1 MHKWLIITLKNK
13 FIYDSFSAMITCKL
27 FQQFEQEIKDGKI
40 DIQDK
45 DWDEKDKGIITVEM
59 FGTEEEIAA
68 WTKKTW
74 REKIGMGM
82 ARMALKIDVLDG

>member
-13 FIYDSFSAMITCKL
+13 FIYDSFSAMITGKL
-27 FQQFEQEIKDGKI
+27 FIQFQEEIKAGKI

-45 DWDEKDKGIITVEM
+45 DWNEKDKGIITVEM
-59 FGTEEEIAA
+59 FGTEDEIKA

-82 ARMALKIDVLDG
+82 ARMALKIDVVDA

>member
-1 MHKWLIITLKNK
+1 
-13 FIYDSFSAMITCKL
+13 MITCKL

-45 DWDEKDKGIITVEM
+45 GWDEKDKGIITVEM
-59 FGTEEEIAA
+59 LGTPEEIAI

-82 ARMALKIDVLDG
+82 ARMAIKIDVLDG